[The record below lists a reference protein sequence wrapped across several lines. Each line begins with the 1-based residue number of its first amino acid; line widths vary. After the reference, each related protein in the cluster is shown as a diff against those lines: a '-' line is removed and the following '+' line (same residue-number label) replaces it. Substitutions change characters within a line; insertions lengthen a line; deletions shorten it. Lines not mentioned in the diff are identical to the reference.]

1 MDYWK
6 QALALLTWIGQEKAT
21 SLLERSPKNHLNDQ
35 FWQRSVDQYH
45 STISWMFMELLTF
58 VKGRWGEGRG
68 GGGEAKFVSA
78 SVGFFSV

>member
-21 SLLERSPKNHLNDQ
+21 SLLERPPKNHLNDQ
-35 FWQRSVDQYH
+35 VWQRSIDQYH

-58 VKGRWGEGRG
+58 VKGRWGEGKG
-68 GGGEAKFVSA
+68 GWGEAKFVSA